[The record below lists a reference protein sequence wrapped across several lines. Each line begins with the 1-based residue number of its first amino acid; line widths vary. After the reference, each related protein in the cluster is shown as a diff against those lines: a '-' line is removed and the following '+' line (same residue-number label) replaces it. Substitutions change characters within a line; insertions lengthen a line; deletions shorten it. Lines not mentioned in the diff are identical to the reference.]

1 MAPKAPTRSLES
13 DDTRLDIVRYMRVV
27 WRRKLFV
34 ILPVVFITS
43 ITAVGVRF
51 MSPLYV
57 SKSRLHIES
66 RTRVN
71 SELERRIVDEDKRV
85 RRKDQL
91 AEVRTQFTNRDFL
104 EGIVRELG
112 LQNDPTILAR
122 AKMIHDTR
130 TPDVPTEEI
139 AMRILVRGLR
149 GKIDIKNADDN
160 QFTVVMQDNDAES
173 AYILA
178 KVVTRSFVSE
188 VKRERVE
195 KLEELFKFSSQQSG
209 IYRQKVDQAERICAI
224 SRRS

>member
-1 MAPKAPTRSLES
+1 MAPCAPPAFGSSRSTTRGRGMAPKAPTRSLES

-91 AEVRTQFTNRDFL
+91 AEVRTQF
-104 EGIVRELG
+104 
-112 LQNDPTILAR
+112 
-122 AKMIHDTR
+122 
-130 TPDVPTEEI
+130 
-139 AMRILVRGLR
+139 
-149 GKIDIKNADDN
+149 
-160 QFTVVMQDNDAES
+160 
-173 AYILA
+173 
-178 KVVTRSFVSE
+178 
-188 VKRERVE
+188 
-195 KLEELFKFSSQQSG
+195 
-209 IYRQKVDQAERICAI
+209 
-224 SRRS
+224 